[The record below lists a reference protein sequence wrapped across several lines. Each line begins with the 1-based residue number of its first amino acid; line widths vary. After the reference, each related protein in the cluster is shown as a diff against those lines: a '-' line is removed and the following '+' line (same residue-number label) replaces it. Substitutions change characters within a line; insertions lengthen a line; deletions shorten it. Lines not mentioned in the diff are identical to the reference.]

1 MNPHSL
7 ISLARQEFHRGLL
20 KDGILTIDKDGIP
33 NIADKGS
40 KQSIGIA
47 QQMVK
52 AVGSAS
58 TSVKAA
64 GQTSGKEFES
74 AVADFLRN
82 TFLKLGHLRPGS
94 WEVSDQTTGGSV
106 EISNFEQYE
115 HLRKLREVIEADPQL
130 AAALGS
136 DYLITPDVV
145 VLRSPEPDER
155 INAVS
160 TIVDDESARHTSL
173 RAKNHGVK
181 TRFVKGKPVPHET
194 VILHASVS
202 CKWTLRSDRAQN
214 ARSEA
219 LNLIRNRKGRVPHI
233 VAVTAEPLPSRIAS
247 LALGTSDLDC
257 VYHIALAELLE
268 AVKDQTGGVES
279 DQFVDLNTLVNGK
292 RLRDISDL
300 PLDLV
305 I

>member
-1 MNPHSL
+1 MNTTPL
-7 ISLARQEFHRGLL
+7 LTQARQNFHRSLL
-20 KDGILTIDKDGIP
+20 ADGILTIDKDGVP
-33 NIADKGS
+33 NIADRSS
-40 KQSIGIA
+40 KQSRAIA

-52 AVGSAS
+52 TIGNAL
-58 TSVKAA
+58 TCRKAA
-64 GQTSGKEFES
+64 GQTSGKAFET
-74 AVADFLRN
+74 AVADFLRS
-82 TFLKLGHLRPGS
+82 TFLKLGHLRPGI
-94 WEVSDQTTGGSV
+94 WTVSDQETGGSV

-130 AAALGS
+130 AASLGS

-145 VLRSPEPDER
+145 VLRSPEPDEK
-155 INAVS
+155 INAAS
-160 TIVDDESARHTSL
+160 AIVDNDSARHTPL
-173 RAKNHGVK
+173 RETNHGVK
-181 TRFVKGKPVPHET
+181 TRLVKGKAVSHAT
-194 VILHASVS
+194 LILHASVS

-257 VYHIALAELLE
+257 VYHIALRELLD
-268 AVKDQTGGVES
+268 AVKDQTGGAES